1 MASELNVANQIL
13 TAASVKTLDN
23 YIIKRIVVC
32 LLYSPH
38 YNACDDIVIQVW
50 LMVVVINFIDLS

>member
-32 LLYSPH
+32 LFFHHTTMRVMIKLSK
-38 YNACDDIVIQVW
+38 CD
-50 LMVVVINFIDLS
+50 